1 MADSQKTPENE
12 YRAAI
17 IEDIRPW
24 GKFRRYPHESAG
36 SIKIIAVNPG
46 GILSLQQHQKR
57 SEYWIVLDDGL
68 EITLGDQVL
77 KPKAN
82 AEIYIARGTP
92 HRLRNPGNRAARIME
107 IWLGESD
114 EGDITRIEDEYGRS

>member
-1 MADSQKTPENE
+1 MADRHKTPEEE

-24 GKFRRYPHESAG
+24 GKFRRYPHENAG
-36 SIKIIAVNPG
+36 SIKIITVNPG
-46 GILSLQQHQKR
+46 GTLSLQHHQKR
-57 SEYWIVLDDGL
+57 SEYWIVLDEGL
-68 EITLGDQVL
+68 EITLGDRVL
-77 KPKAN
+77 RPRVN
-82 AEIYIARGTP
+82 DEIFIPRDTP

-114 EGDITRIEDEYGRS
+114 EDDITRIEDEYGRS